1 VRSDLGGGALSTDCL
16 FCRIVANEIPATV
29 ARRDERFLAFAD
41 LAPKAP
47 VHLLVVPVRHVPS
60 IAGVDG
66 LDADERAAML
76 PFIAEVAREQG
87 LEESG
92 YRVTT
97 NHGPDAHQSVP
108 HLHWHIMGGGP
119 LSVSM

>member
-1 VRSDLGGGALSTDCL
+1 MRPGVGGGALSTDCL
-16 FCRIVANEIPATV
+16 FCRIVAGEIPATIV
-29 ARRDERFLAFAD
+29 KRDERFVAFAD
-41 LAPKAP
+41 VAPKAP
-47 VHLLVVPVRHVPS
+47 VHLLVIPVRHVPS
-60 IAGVDG
+60 IAALDG

-87 LEESG
+87 LEGSG

-97 NHGPDAHQSVP
+97 NHGPDSHQSVF
-108 HLHWHIMGGGP
+108 HLHWHIMGGGT